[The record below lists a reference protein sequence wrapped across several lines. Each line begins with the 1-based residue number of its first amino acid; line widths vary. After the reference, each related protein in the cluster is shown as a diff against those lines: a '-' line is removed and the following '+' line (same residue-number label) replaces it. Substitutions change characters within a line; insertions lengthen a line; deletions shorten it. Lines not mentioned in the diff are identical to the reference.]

1 MVFLDLAIPVGFFFL
16 SLGTSKAELLGLSH
30 VQGEESPLFW
40 PPWGAV
46 CPLGPALRWA
56 AGTLTVTKHRYRE
69 GPRISAC
76 WCRTGNWLLEPFGRQ
91 E

>member
-1 MVFLDLAIPVGFFFL
+1 MDLAVPMGFFFL

-30 VQGEESPLFW
+30 AQGEESPLFW

-46 CPLGPALRWA
+46 CPLGPALRWGA
-56 AGTLTVTKHRYRE
+56 AMLTVTKHWYRE

-76 WCRTGNWLLEPFGRQ
+76 LCRTGDRLLEHFGRQ